1 MATRTSS
8 TAPAGLTAAGIVEA
22 AIALADEHGIDAVS
36 MRRVAQELGVDPM
49 SLYRHVGAKEG
60 LLEKMTDA
68 VVARIAPPERSGDW
82 VADAHA
88 LMRAARSTMLA
99 HPWTT
104 PLIKGRATPTPAGLV
119 HLDRL
124 LDILRSGG
132 LSLDLTHHALHALG
146 SRVLGFSDDL
156 FDDSGAEAP
165 PPEAA
170 AMQAAMMAA
179 LPRIA
184 EMAMAG
190 AAQTHDGALGGCDDQ
205 EEFDFSVE
213 LILAGLER
221 RRADLAERA
230 DA

>member
-1 MATRTSS
+1 
-8 TAPAGLTAAGIVEA
+8 
-22 AIALADEHGIDAVS
+22 
-36 MRRVAQELGVDPM
+36 MRRVAQELAVDPM
-49 SLYRHVGAKEG
+49 SLYRHVGTKEG

-68 VVARIAPPERSGDW
+68 VVAQIAPPARSGDW
-82 VADAHA
+82 AADAHA

-104 PLIKGRATPTPAGLV
+104 ALIKGRSTPTPAALV

-124 LDILRSGG
+124 LDILRTGG
-132 LSLDLTHHALHALG
+132 LSLDLTHHALHVLG

-156 FDDSGAEAP
+156 FDDSADAAP

-170 AMQAAMMAA
+170 AQQAAMLAA

-190 AAQTHDGALGGCDDQ
+190 AAQAHDGALGGCDDQ
-205 EEFDFSVE
+205 GEFDFSVE

-221 RRADLAERA
+221 RRTAQGAHA
-230 DA
+230 GA

>member
-8 TAPAGLTAAGIVEA
+8 TAPAGLTTAGVVDA
-22 AIALADEHGIDAVS
+22 AIALADAHGIDAVS
-36 MRRVAQELGVDPM
+36 MRRVAQELGVDAM
-49 SLYRHVGAKEG
+49 SLYRHVGTKHG
-60 LLEKMTDA
+60 LLEKMADA
-68 VVARIAPPERSGDW
+68 VVTQIAPPPRSGDW

-88 LMRAARSTMLA
+88 LMRAARSTLLA

-104 PLIKGRATPTPAGLV
+104 PLIKGRATPTPAALV

-132 LSLDLTHHALHALG
+132 LSLDLTHHALHVLG

-156 FDDSGAEAP
+156 FDDSAASSPP

-184 EMAMAG
+184 EMAAAG
-190 AAQTHDGALGGCDDQ
+190 ATQTHDGALGGCDDQ

-221 RRADLAERA
+221 RRARESS